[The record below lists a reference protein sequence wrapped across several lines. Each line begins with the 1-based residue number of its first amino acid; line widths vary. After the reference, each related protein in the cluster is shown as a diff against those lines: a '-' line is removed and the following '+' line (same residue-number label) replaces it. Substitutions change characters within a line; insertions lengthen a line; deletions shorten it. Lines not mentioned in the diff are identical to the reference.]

1 MDTGRTDP
9 AAREGGSLND
19 RHDADSVM
27 SDAGATDDGADAP
40 AKFRSTLIK
49 VMTLQVVTLILL
61 WLIQSH
67 YGTS

>member
-1 MDTGRTDP
+1 M
-9 AAREGGSLND
+9 N
-19 RHDADSVM
+19 
-27 SDAGATDDGADAP
+27 DAGATDDGADAP